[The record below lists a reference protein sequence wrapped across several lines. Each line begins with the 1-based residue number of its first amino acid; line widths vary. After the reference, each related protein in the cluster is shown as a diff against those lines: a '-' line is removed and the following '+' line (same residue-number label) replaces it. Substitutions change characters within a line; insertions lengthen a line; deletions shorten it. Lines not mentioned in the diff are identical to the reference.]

1 MTAATGAA
9 TFKAVVFFVSGA
21 FERVAVKDLFA
32 ALAAGASGFAGATI
46 LSSGFDG
53 ILAGLA
59 ARFAADGF
67 AADGFAADGFAADG
81 FAADG
86 FAADGFGASATG
98 SAAGCASTFFA
109 RTVFAFAMSEPLR
122 LLAAPHNNAGRRAF
136 QEQILCAAAK
146 NRIAT

>member
-81 FAADG
+81 F
-86 FAADGFGASATG
+86 GASATG